1 MGRPRTKAL
10 QFPPGSD
17 ESQLRLAAKLA
28 DIQAMPG
35 SQDYTADPRNEKAL
49 VYINGAL
56 VPRAEARVSIFDAGF
71 VLGDGVWEGIRLHK
85 GGLLFLDAH
94 IDRLY
99 EGAKAIA
106 LDIGKSR
113 EEIVAALNK
122 TAEANKM
129 TDGVHLRLMV
139 TRGQKK
145 TPNQDP
151 RGTIGPPTIVITA
164 EYKQP
169 TPEIASKGLK
179 LATASIR
186 CTPSNMF
193 DMRINSHSRLALIMA
208 LNQAIA
214 AGADEALMLDPHG
227 FISSCNATNF
237 FFVRGGEVRSS
248 TGDYCF
254 NGITR
259 HHVIHL
265 AHEHGI
271 PLKLGN
277 FQLDEARA
285 ADEAFV
291 TGTFGG
297 LTPVREIDG
306 RRLREKLPGPV
317 TRRLRAL
324 YEQLKDTDAAG
335 AISVARA

>member
-1 MGRPRTKAL
+1 
-10 QFPPGSD
+10 
-17 ESQLRLAAKLA
+17 
-28 DIQAMPG
+28 MPG
-35 SQDYTADPRNEKAL
+35 SQDYAADPRNEKVL
-49 VYINGAL
+49 VYVNGAL
-56 VPRAEARVSIFDAGF
+56 VPRGEAKVSIFDAGF
-71 VLGDGVWEGIRLHK
+71 VLGDGVWEGVRLHK

-94 IDRLY
+94 IDRLF

-106 LDIGKSR
+106 LDIGLTR
-113 EEIVAALNK
+113 EQTIAALRK
-122 TAEANKM
+122 TIDANAMK
-129 TDGVHLRLMV
+129 DGVHVRLMV
-139 TRGQKK
+139 TRGLKK

-151 RGTIGPPTIVITA
+151 RGVIGGPTIVITA

-169 TPEIASKGLK
+169 SPEIVTKGLK

-237 FFVRGGEVRSS
+237 FFVNGGEVRTS

-259 HHVIHL
+259 GHVIHL
-265 AHEHGI
+265 AHAHGI

-277 FQLDEARA
+277 FALDEARG

-297 LTPVREIDG
+297 LTPVSAIDG
-306 RRLREKLPGPV
+306 RVLPEKLPGPV
-317 TRRLRAL
+317 TKKLRAL
-324 YEQLKDTDAAG
+324 YEQLKEADAA
-335 AISVARA
+335 RAA